1 MLLQYGSD
9 QGYESFR
16 KDLGHFLSKRYEFPI
31 SFEALMVSNG
41 NSHGIS
47 LCCSTLCSQHNQKKV
62 VFVED
67 PSYFLAF
74 NIFKE
79 QHIDIVAVGMDAE
92 GMQVS
97 EVEALIQQGKIPSMV
112 YTIPAFH
119 NPTGTCMSE
128 QRMDRL
134 VQLAIEHNF
143 VIVADE
149 PYPLLNYGGKT
160 IPLIARYVSSGHVV
174 SLGSFSKIL
183 APGLRLG
190 WIHASPILIKKLAQ
204 SAVIQSGGCVNP
216 VMAGIVHSAI
226 NLGYLEAHIDN
237 LNQVYCKRK
246 KLLSQAL
253 KDHLPEIS
261 FLEPQGGY
269 FIWCKLP
276 AGIDSASFLEV
287 AKLDFGVGFTPGKRC
302 SSREAFSDHIRL
314 SFAFYSEEEIIEG
327 VKRLRLALDQ
337 HINMG
342 IPSDQ

>member
-1 MLLQYGSD
+1 
-9 QGYESFR
+9 
-16 KDLGHFLSKRYEFPI
+16 
-31 SFEALMVSNG
+31 
-41 NSHGIS
+41 
-47 LCCSTLCSQHNQKKV
+47 
-62 VFVED
+62 
-67 PSYFLAF
+67 
-74 NIFKE
+74 
-79 QHIDIVAVGMDAE
+79 
-92 GMQVS
+92 
-97 EVEALIQQGKIPSMV
+97 
-112 YTIPAFH
+112 
-119 NPTGTCMSE
+119 
-128 QRMDRL
+128 
-134 VQLAIEHNF
+134 
-143 VIVADE
+143 
-149 PYPLLNYGGKT
+149 
-160 IPLIARYVSSGHVV
+160 
-174 SLGSFSKIL
+174 
-183 APGLRLG
+183 
-190 WIHASPILIKKLAQ
+190 
-204 SAVIQSGGCVNP
+204 VNP